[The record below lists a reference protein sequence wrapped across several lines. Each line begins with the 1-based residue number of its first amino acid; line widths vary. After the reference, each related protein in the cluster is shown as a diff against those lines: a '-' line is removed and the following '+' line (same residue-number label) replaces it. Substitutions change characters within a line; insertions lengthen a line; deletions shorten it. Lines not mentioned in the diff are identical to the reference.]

1 MKKKKGP
8 LILTGVLVIL
18 LILYFGLSSW
28 NKKQDKKE
36 EKETVKVTDLDESTI
51 TAIKYQVAAGEMSL
65 KRWRY
70 LVLFR
75 RQGFPVK
82 AE

>member
-36 EKETVKVTDLDESTI
+36 EKETT
-51 TAIKYQVAAGEMSL
+51 L
-65 KRWRY
+65 KIIGTWKISD
-70 LVLFR
+70 
-75 RQGFPVK
+75 GFG
-82 AE
+82 